1 MEVSGQETFYPLN
14 GRSGGPQ
21 SFPRSFGEE
30 ENILPLL
37 RYEN

>member
-1 MEVSGQETFYPLN
+1 MELSGQETLHPLN
-14 GRSGGPQ
+14 GSSGGPQ
-21 SFPRSFGEE
+21 SWAGRFGEE